1 MTNASPK
8 HIVCAVEPNEEAQD
22 VVNIAAHLAQREG
35 CNLSLVHVVP
45 PMWQPYADLNFTPLV
60 EAQVALEEDLLNTAR
75 KSLDKLAASTG
86 MSDVSVVVQ
95 KGDPVTV
102 ITEHAEQ
109 LADALIIMGVHNRHG
124 LKRLLGSTAHGV
136 LNHTETPILLVHADE
151 HETSQYDNVIV
162 ALDTSPSMGD
172 VLAHALPY
180 IKHAKQFQI
189 VTVVQS
195 LVTTMGSL
203 QASAFATSWPMTDMQ
218 AEMVAAVKET
228 VTSAVTNAG
237 LSADCSKIIEGDPAH
252 EICRTATDQSA
263 DLIIMGS
270 GRRNI
275 IDRILLGS
283 TAHGVLNNTPCD
295 VYVAR

>member
-1 MTNASPK
+1 MPSPK

-22 VVNIAAHLAQREG
+22 VVAIAAHLAQREG
-35 CNLSLVHVVP
+35 SSLSLIHIVP
-45 PMWQPYADLNFTPLV
+45 PMWQPYADLNFTPII
-60 EAQVALEEDLLNTAR
+60 ESQVALEEDLLNTAR
-75 KSLDKLAASTG
+75 ENLSALAQKLG
-86 MSDVSVVVQ
+86 VSDATIVVK
-95 KGDPVTV
+95 KGDPVSA
-102 ITEHAEQ
+102 ISAHAEE
-109 LADALIIMGVHNRHG
+109 LGDSMIIMGVHNRHG

-136 LNHTETPILLVHADE
+136 LNHSQKGILLVHADE
-151 HETSQYDNVIV
+151 HETSQYDNVVV
-162 ALDTSPSMGD
+162 ALDTSPSMGE
-172 VLAHALPY
+172 VLKQALPY
-180 IKHAKQFQI
+180 IKHAKRFQI

-228 VTSAVTNAG
+228 VTKAVTDAG
-237 LSADCSKIIEGDPAH
+237 LSADCVKIIEGDPSH
-252 EICRTATDQSA
+252 EICATATDQGA

-283 TAHGVLNNTPCD
+283 TAHGVLNSTPCD
-295 VYVAR
+295 VYIAR